1 MTTISLPPSYDIHE
15 LRRTVKSEADQRR
28 RKGAGYLS
36 AHQDAAKAVLSECV
50 KTAKSFGE
58 LKAAL
63 ALICD
68 IL

>member
-50 KTAKSFGE
+50 KTASTVQQ
-58 LKAAL
+58 LRAAL
-63 ALICD
+63 GLICD